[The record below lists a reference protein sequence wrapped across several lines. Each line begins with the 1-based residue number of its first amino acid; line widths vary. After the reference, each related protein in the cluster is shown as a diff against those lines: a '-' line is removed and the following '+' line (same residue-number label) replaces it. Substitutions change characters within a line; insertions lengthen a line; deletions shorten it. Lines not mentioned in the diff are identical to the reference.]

1 MDRTSPNE
9 LKMSTGKVQAEHWRR
24 GDKNVTKNNGRIV
37 KHWKRFHQERAL
49 KKHLL
54 IKDRSHL
61 WGRDS

>member
-1 MDRTSPNE
+1 MSLQSGMDRTSPNE

-49 KKHLL
+49 KTAEANTC
-54 IKDRSHL
+54 S
-61 WGRDS
+61 